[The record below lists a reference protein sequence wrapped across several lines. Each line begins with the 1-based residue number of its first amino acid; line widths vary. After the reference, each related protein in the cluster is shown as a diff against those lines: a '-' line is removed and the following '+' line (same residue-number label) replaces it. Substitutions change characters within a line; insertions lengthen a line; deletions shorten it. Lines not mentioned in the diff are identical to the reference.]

1 MNIENE
7 ARVSV
12 CNEMDV
18 VMARQRG
25 REIAARLGFSKTN
38 TVIIATAISEIAR
51 NQVEYAQNG
60 EMRIGVV
67 RDGPRCGII
76 IIATDQ
82 GPGIPDIEKAM
93 QDGFSTSRGLGLGLG
108 GARRLMDE
116 FSVESKLGRGTKVTM
131 KKWL

>member
-7 ARVSV
+7 VRVSV

-18 VMARQRG
+18 VIARQRG
-25 REIAARLGFSKTN
+25 REIAAQLGFSRTN

-60 EMRIGVV
+60 EMRMGVV
-67 RDGPRCGII
+67 RNGPRCGIV

-82 GPGIPDIEKAM
+82 GPGIPDVEKAM
-93 QDGFSTSRGLGLGLG
+93 RDGFSTSKGLGLGLG
-108 GARRLMDE
+108 GAKRLMDE
-116 FSVESKLGRGTKVTM
+116 FTVESKVGRGTKVTM